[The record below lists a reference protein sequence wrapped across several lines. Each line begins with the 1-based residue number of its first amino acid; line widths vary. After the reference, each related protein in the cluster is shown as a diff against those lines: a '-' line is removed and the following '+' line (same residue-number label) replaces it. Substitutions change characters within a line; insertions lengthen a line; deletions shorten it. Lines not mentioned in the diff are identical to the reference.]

1 MLAAYGVTF
10 TYEHYNKMCVIFTY
24 LCAIK
29 TIIKIME
36 LLVFAFFASLFST
49 LLMIRYQHLHA
60 KLSCDHDLSGP
71 QKFHTHAV
79 PRIGGICIYFALVI
93 SALLAYFVFKPGRG
107 LLLLELV
114 ACALPAF
121 TIGLIE
127 DLTKKVS
134 IKTRIVVSATS
145 AFLGLHF
152 CNILI
157 TKVQIPGLDWLLD
170 ISIIAIIITLIA
182 VTGLVNA
189 YNIIDGFN
197 GLASMVAI
205 ISLLAIGYVAFKA
218 NDPVLASACLIVIGA
233 IGGFFI
239 WNYPRGLI
247 FLGDGGAYLIG
258 YLIASLTILL
268 VMRNPSVSP
277 WFGLLVNAYPIF
289 ETLFTIWRRKVHQGK
304 NPGLPDG
311 AHFHSLIYRR
321 IIRWA
326 EVHESNETRSYV
338 KNAKTS
344 PYLWL
349 LSSLAVFPAVI
360 WWQTT
365 WILQCFALLFCISYV
380 WTYNAVVKFKTP
392 GFLNLFK

>member
-1 MLAAYGVTF
+1 
-10 TYEHYNKMCVIFTY
+10 
-24 LCAIK
+24 LC
-29 TIIKIME
+29 
-36 LLVFAFFASLFST
+36 
-49 LLMIRYQHLHA
+49 
-60 KLSCDHDLSGP
+60 
-71 QKFHTHAV
+71 
-79 PRIGGICIYFALVI
+79 
-93 SALLAYFVFKPGRG
+93 
-107 LLLLELV
+107 

-121 TIGLIE
+121 AIGLAE

-134 IKTRIVVSATS
+134 IKIRLAVSATS
-145 AFLGLHF
+145 AFFGLYF
-152 CNILI
+152 LNILI
-157 TKVQIPGLDWLLD
+157 TKIQVPGLDWLLG
-170 ISIIAIIITLIA
+170 ISIIAVIFTVIA

-197 GLASMVAI
+197 GLASMVAM
-205 ISLLAIGYVAFKA
+205 ISLLAIGYVAFKV
-218 NDPVLASACLIVIGA
+218 NDLVVAFTCLTVIG
-233 IGGFFI
+233 GVSGFFV

-258 YLIASLTILL
+258 YLIASLSILL
-268 VMRNPSVSP
+268 VVRNPSVSP
-277 WFGLLVNAYPIF
+277 WFALLVNAYPIF

-326 EVHESNETRSYV
+326 EVHESNETVSYV

-349 LSSLAVFPAVI
+349 LSSLAVFPAIV

-365 WILQCFALLFCISYV
+365 WILQCSALLFCIYYV
-380 WTYNAVVKFKTP
+380 WIYNAVVKFKTP
-392 GFLNLFK
+392 SIFIWLK